1 MDFAAQQASS
11 GNPSI
16 HHGVIIGSDVAS
28 ESTARA
34 AAGTASAKNSVES
47 RWERFALKFGREA
60 LAALQ
65 RCTDSESESATGTV
79 ANDSGSDS
87 DLRVRANLPV
97 VTPSQT
103 PSRTGSL
110 HTPLLRED
118 KWCRKHL
125 PLSASRGLYYAQ
137 LTQVYSVFNQVSLPL
152 AVETNLDVLVSIHGP
167 RQLELVVKLPL

>member
-1 MDFAAQQASS
+1 MDFAAQQAIS

-16 HHGVIIGSDVAS
+16 HHGVIIGSHVAS

-65 RCTDSESESATGTV
+65 RCTVSESVTSPIV
-79 ANDSGSDS
+79 ANESDS
-87 DLRVRANLPV
+87 DLRVRLGASLPV
-97 VTPSQT
+97 ETPGQT
-103 PSRTGSL
+103 HSL
-110 HTPLLRED
+110 HAPLLRED

-137 LTQVYSVFNQVSLPL
+137 LTQVYFVFNQVGLPGSGNKL
-152 AVETNLDVLVSIHGP
+152 GRSCIHGP
-167 RQLELVVKLPL
+167 GQLVFKFKLHF